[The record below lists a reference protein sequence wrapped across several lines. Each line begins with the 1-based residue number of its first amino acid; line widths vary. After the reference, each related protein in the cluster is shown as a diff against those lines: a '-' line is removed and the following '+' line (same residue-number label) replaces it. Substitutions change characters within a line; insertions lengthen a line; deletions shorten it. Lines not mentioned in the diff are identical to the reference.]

1 MPNLYEL
8 PEATAGAS
16 TWCLRCLLAS
26 SASRRLLQALL
37 ATAKDETAPLYFPL
51 TADPMYPSTSS
62 SKPYIFVADTEI
74 WGKTKGFTELSLAAV
89 LLAEANKIFTR
100 KH

>member
-1 MPNLYEL
+1 
-8 PEATAGAS
+8 
-16 TWCLRCLLAS
+16 
-26 SASRRLLQALL
+26 
-37 ATAKDETAPLYFPL
+37 
-51 TADPMYPSTSS
+51 MYPSTSS

-89 LLAEANKIFTR
+89 LLAEANKVFTR